1 MDQRR
6 ALRLGSNA
14 GHGLV
19 NESGSKHSR
28 GRRDPHTGHSLRK
41 FPRKGFLRDSTA
53 NLHSNPLKVKPAEKR
68 RPHTASESP
77 QRIRRRG
84 TMRLLELKSTS
95 VQLVVHALLSNQFI
109 VASTF
114 NNTAVVQNHNGVGV
128 TDR

>member
-19 NESGSKHSR
+19 NESGSQHSH

-41 FPRKGFLRDSTA
+41 FPRKSFLRDSTA
-53 NLHSNPLKVKPAEKR
+53 NLHSNPLKVKPAKNR
-68 RPHTASESP
+68 RPHTASASP
-77 QRIRRRG
+77 QRIRCRG
-84 TMRLLELKSTS
+84 TIRLLELESTG

-114 NNTAVVQNHNGVGV
+114 NNTAVIQNHNGVGV